1 MMFLNMKMKYEVSLY
16 FVANV
21 YTPPF
26 CPNTP
31 CIIPCVHCMFDIDI
45 TNSSEKKKYWVKN
58 NEFK

>member
-1 MMFLNMKMKYEVSLY
+1 MMFLNMKMKYEVSFY

-31 CIIPCVHCMFDIDI
+31 CIIPYVHCMFDIDI
-45 TNSSEKKKYWVKN
+45 TNSSEKKILGKK
-58 NEFK
+58 